1 MKKTKTLTS
10 LLVTGALVLA
20 GCGEN
25 SENASSG
32 DTPAAG
38 NGIDRA
44 FVAEMIPHH
53 ESALE
58 MAKIAQQRGDSE
70 FVKRLADDIVRTQS
84 EEIAT
89 LRREDDQLAE
99 AGVKKGKLGVPA
111 HMMGMGED
119 VEQLKA
125 ATPFDEPFIKMM
137 VPHHRGAIEMA
148 KVELA
153 KGKDPELKALAQEI
167 IDAQKREIDEMT
179 AHLSRAGTGS
189 SPDSE
194 RRAAVARSAP
204 REAEPSGGRPVRGT
218 AIEAAANGAGARDIP
233 FPESE

>member
-125 ATPFDEPFIKMM
+125 VTPFDEPFIKMM

-179 AHLSRAGTGS
+179 AHLSKAS
-189 SPDSE
+189 SGPDPDSGG
-194 RRAAVARSAP
+194 RADVAPNSG
-204 REAEPSGGRPVRGT
+204 REAESSAGRRGRTT
-218 AIEAAANGAGARDIP
+218 ALEAAANGTGPRDLTASA
-233 FPESE
+233 SE